1 MKKQPAVKCTPNI
14 RHSLT
19 FGGAFILAKFTI
31 EEKIKAVKRYLI
43 DCESLLE
50 ITKQIG
56 VHKSILQYW
65 VRKYQYHGKNAFSKS
80 YTNYPVQ
87 YKLDVLH
94 YMSEH
99 GTSIL
104 ETAAL
109 FNLPSDTTL
118 WNWQRIME
126 TQGEDALKS
135 KKKGRPSMKKKIGKQ
150 APAKGSMEAL
160 QAEIEHLRMENE
172 YLKKLNALVQNKEQS
187 SNKTKRK

>member
-1 MKKQPAVKCTPNI
+1 

-135 KKKGRPSMKKKIGKQ
+135 
-150 APAKGSMEAL
+150 
-160 QAEIEHLRMENE
+160 
-172 YLKKLNALVQNKEQS
+172 
-187 SNKTKRK
+187 